1 MRKKHTAC
9 IVAAMVCIGLTGGLL
24 TGCSSGSTPATG
36 NPGSVQTASEEGGG
50 AILLKVNPEIEIFYD
65 ADGLVTKIE
74 GENDDGRSVIADY
87 KGYTGKSCRDVVRE
101 LVTRIHDAGYFV
113 EETEGE
119 ARKITLE
126 LEKGSVLPEKDF
138 LNSIAAD
145 VESYTAAEHLNS
157 PVNVYDDD
165 DWDDDRDDRDDWDDD
180 RDDWDDWDDDQ
191 DDDRDDDLDDDRD
204 DDLDDDRDDD
214 LDDDRDDDLDD

>member
-36 NPGSVQTASEEGGG
+36 NPVSVQTASEEGGG

-165 DWDDDRDDRDDWDDD
+165 RDDWDDD
-180 RDDWDDWDDDQ
+180 RDDW
-191 DDDRDDDLDDDRD
+191 DDDLDDDRD

>member
-36 NPGSVQTASEEGGG
+36 NPVSVQTASEEGGG

-119 ARKITLE
+119 PERSPWNLRKAPCFRKKI
-126 LEKGSVLPEKDF
+126 S
-138 LNSIAAD
+138 
-145 VESYTAAEHLNS
+145 
-157 PVNVYDDD
+157 
-165 DWDDDRDDRDDWDDD
+165 
-180 RDDWDDWDDDQ
+180 
-191 DDDRDDDLDDDRD
+191 
-204 DDLDDDRDDD
+204 
-214 LDDDRDDDLDD
+214 